1 MKYIKEI
8 EIIFENCESI
18 ILPQK
23 VLGQCYLSDIK
34 TEFCRTGNIISKIVY
49 ANEVALEI
57 YFPEAEELGNKS
69 PLFNENNTIFERLM
83 RYNDITNINIIY
95 EDENRER
102 YTVDYDETNPTLG
115 VPNSNQKTIISQ
127 CGNLYIVINKNK
139 DIKDYFDLEGI
150 NNKKLIETCKNIICN

>member
-1 MKYIKEI
+1 
-8 EIIFENCESI
+8 
-18 ILPQK
+18 
-23 VLGQCYLSDIK
+23 
-34 TEFCRTGNIISKIVY
+34 
-49 ANEVALEI
+49 
-57 YFPEAEELGNKS
+57 
-69 PLFNENNTIFERLM
+69 M

-150 NNKKLIETCKNIICN
+150 NDKKLIETCKNIICN